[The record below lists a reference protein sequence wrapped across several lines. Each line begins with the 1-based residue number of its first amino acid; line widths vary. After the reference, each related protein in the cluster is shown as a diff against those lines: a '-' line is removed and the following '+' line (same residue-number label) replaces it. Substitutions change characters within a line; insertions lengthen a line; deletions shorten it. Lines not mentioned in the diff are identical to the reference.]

1 MLNRVKIMQISGM
14 EKIFADTDYKEKTE
28 IDSLTVL
35 KGERISYQILYTR
48 LDNGENQEFEVS
60 VDCDKCIEI
69 QLRDVKYVPAFT
81 TFKGIEYDDF
91 FERTAPGLYPDVL
104 EPNKGTIKCSE
115 CTHALYITCSI
126 PENIDAGL
134 YEITIKFSSGEDTEI
149 KKMNLSVIN
158 CVLPKQ
164 EFIYTQWFHTDC
176 IADYY
181 NMEVFSEEHWEM
193 TEKFIKMAAKTG
205 ITMILTPVF
214 TPPLDTAVGGRRTT
228 VQLVDVDYFGG
239 KYSFG
244 FNKLKRWIDLCKRN
258 NMNKFEISHLF
269 TQWGSGNA
277 PLIIVKTENGYEEK
291 FGWHTD
297 AIGKE
302 YSEFLGCFLNELI
315 NFLKNEN
322 VYDDTYFHVSDEPN
336 YEKDY
341 KVYSAEYAIINKY
354 IPADKIIDAM
364 GDYRFVEEG
373 FAKNP
378 VVVTDRIYGFL
389 NNGKE
394 VEWAYYCCC
403 PAKEYYSNRLLGMSL
418 GRTRIMGLQLYKYN
432 IKGFLHW
439 GYNFYNS
446 RYSKRKINPFMVT
459 DADEEFPAGD
469 SFSVYPGE
477 DGPYESLRSEAFFMG
492 LQDERACKAL
502 ETVIGREE
510 TIKVIEENGEITLT
524 KYPHSNEG
532 ITAIR
537 DIVNNKLKEIYG

>member
-28 IDSLTVL
+28 IDSLTAL

-48 LDNGENQEFEVS
+48 LDNGENQELEVS
-60 VDCDKCIEI
+60 VDCDKSIEI
-69 QLRDVKYVPAFT
+69 QLRNVKYVPAFT

-115 CTHALYITCSI
+115 CTHSLYITCLI

-134 YEITIKFSSGEDTEI
+134 YEINIKFSSGEDTEI

-164 EFIYTQWFHTDC
+164 EIIYTQWFHADC

-193 TEKFIKMAAKTG
+193 TEKFIKTAAKTG

-228 VQLVDVDYFGG
+228 VQLVDVNYFDG
-239 KYSFG
+239 KYTFG
-244 FNKLKRWIDLCKRN
+244 FGKLKRWIDLCKRN
-258 NMNKFEISHLF
+258 DMNKFEISHLF

-277 PLIIVKTENGYEEK
+277 PLIIVKTQNGYEEK

-315 NFLKNEN
+315 NFLKYEN

-354 IPADKIIDAM
+354 VPADKIIDAM

-403 PAKEYYSNRLLGMSL
+403 PAKEYYSNRLLGMPL
-418 GRTRIMGLQLYKYN
+418 GRTRIMGFQLYKYN

-477 DGPYESLRSEAFFMG
+477 DGPYESLRSEAFYMG

-502 ETVIGREE
+502 EAVIGREE
-510 TIKVIEENGEITLT
+510 TIKVIEESGEITLT
-524 KYPHSNEG
+524 KYPYSNKG
-532 ITAIR
+532 ITDVR
-537 DIVNNKLKEIYG
+537 DIVNKKLKEIYG